1 MDIKKST
8 NGKSRF
14 RNLSLK
20 KNKQNIM
27 AQNVNRVSDVIIID
41 ESFEH
46 LRPDL
51 TKNTQ
56 QSPNNIIYSPI
67 TINDSD
73 ECLPQVVLE
82 KEPSRNGNVPKNP
95 DCVSPINDNE
105 SKPSNKGWSPAQSI
119 ICAKPQN
126 EPAPSTPR
134 HIANESQE
142 HCSMEKIQSSHQ
154 KLLNDL
160 YGEVWKSIPTLF
172 KKRSQKHND
181 LNGVTKKL
189 NFDDSDS
196 DKENIRDILKY
207 NRELYLTD
215 SDRKYIKN
223 DNIDLDR
230 KSKKKLYT
238 EKVPCTPELP
248 KIQMKDNRNVKS
260 TTKKKKGLT
269 VTELVQ
275 LMNTEDKDV
284 ANITRKVS
292 KVTVTATNDVNRLSF
307 LGSLT
312 DNVPHWRCHP
322 EALQYHDN
330 YKTLKEK
337 LCRRLFTEFNKAVFD
352 NAFDA
357 DLPILWDTK
366 LRSTA
371 GTTTNRLIKNS
382 SGERIRVSSIKLSS
396 KVVDNAERLRDTLIH
411 ELCHAATWLLDG
423 EIRAGHGPLWRKWAS
438 KAVKLIPELGQISVC
453 HDLAIHYKYTYQC
466 QRCGYSIKR
475 HSKSIDVTKKCCGY
489 CRGTFEVNINR
500 KTKDGGVVST
510 PARRAPTS
518 QFALFVKQH
527 YAGLKEGRSHAEVMK
542 MLGEMF
548 SARKHS
554 SDENEDS
561 DNIGDIRG

>member
-119 ICAKPQN
+119 ICAKPKN

-215 SDRKYIKN
+215 SGRKYIKN

-238 EKVPCTPELP
+238 EKVPSTPELP

-371 GTTTNRLIKNS
+371 G
-382 SGERIRVSSIKLSS
+382 IKLSS

-423 EIRAGHGPLWRKWAS
+423 EIRAGHGPLWRK
-438 KAVKLIPELGQISVC
+438 C
-453 HDLAIHYKYTYQC
+453 
-466 QRCGYSIKR
+466 IKR